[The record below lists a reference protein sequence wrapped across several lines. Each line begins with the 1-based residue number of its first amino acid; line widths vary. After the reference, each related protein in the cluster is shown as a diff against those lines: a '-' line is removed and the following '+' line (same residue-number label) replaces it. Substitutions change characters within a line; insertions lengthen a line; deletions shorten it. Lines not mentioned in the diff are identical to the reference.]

1 MKTNKKLLDALND
14 LLADELTAISSYMV
28 QAEQSEEWGYG
39 KLHRALKHQAK
50 DEMHHAEWLVERIL
64 FLEGTP
70 VMSKLNPMKIARTVP
85 EMLGASEEDE
95 LRAVKAYNK
104 AIALA
109 RELADE
115 GTAHGLGKI
124 LRMEE
129 AHMDWAERQRLQIE
143 QLGLQNYLARQT
155 KGASG

>member
-14 LLADELTAISSYMV
+14 LLADELTAISGYMLE
-28 QAEQSEEWGYG
+28 AELCEEWGYG
-39 KLHRALKHQAK
+39 KLHKALKHHAK

-70 VMSKLNPMKIARTVP
+70 VVSKVKPMKIGQNVP
-85 EMLGASEEDE
+85 EMLSASEDDE
-95 LRAVKAYNK
+95 LRAVKAYNS
-104 AIALA
+104 AIVLA
-109 RELADE
+109 REFADE
-115 GTAHGLGKI
+115 STAHRLGKI

-129 AHMDWAERQRLQIE
+129 EHMDWAERQRLQIE

-155 KGASG
+155 KGATG

>member
-14 LLADELTAISSYMV
+14 LLADELTAISTYMV
-28 QAEQSEEWGYG
+28 QAELCEEWGYG
-39 KLHRALKHQAK
+39 KLHKALKHQAK

-70 VMSKLNPMKIARTVP
+70 VMSKVNRMKIGGNVP
-85 EMLGASEEDE
+85 EMLEASEDDE

-109 RELADE
+109 REV
-115 GTAHGLGKI
+115 
-124 LRMEE
+124 R
-129 AHMDWAERQRLQIE
+129 
-143 QLGLQNYLARQT
+143 
-155 KGASG
+155 

>member
-14 LLADELTAISSYMV
+14 LLADELTAISTYMV
-28 QAEQSEEWGYG
+28 QAELCEEWGYG
-39 KLHRALKHQAK
+39 KLHKALKHQAK

-70 VMSKLNPMKIARTVP
+70 VMSKVNRMKIGGNVP
-85 EMLGASEEDE
+85 DMLEAGEDDE

-104 AIALA
+104 VIALA
-109 RELADE
+109 REYGDE
-115 GTAHGLGKI
+115 GTAHRLGKI

-129 AHMDWAERQRLQIE
+129 DHMDWAERQRLQIE
-143 QLGLQNYLARQT
+143 QLGVQNYLARQT
-155 KGASG
+155 KGATG